1 MQKQIVAYS
10 YYQKGKGSG
19 VEVRYWV
26 DAFEEK
32 KSGHHALR
40 ID

>member
-1 MQKQIVAYS
+1 MRKQIVAYS
-10 YYQKGKGSG
+10 YIREVEGWSG

-32 KSGHHALR
+32 SGHHALR